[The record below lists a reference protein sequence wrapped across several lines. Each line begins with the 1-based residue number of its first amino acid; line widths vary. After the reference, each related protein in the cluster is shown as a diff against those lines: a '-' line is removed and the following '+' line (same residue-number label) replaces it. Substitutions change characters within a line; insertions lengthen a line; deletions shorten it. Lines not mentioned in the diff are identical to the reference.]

1 LVLTVAAVYAG
12 VALAAVSVNLH
23 GPHVGASSMTFQ
35 GGSDEAV
42 ESVLWHFVLNG
53 LEKDSTPG
61 TITVVF
67 GDAGSKTAT
76 AYKVSGGVQHFNVT
90 TPGHDTLLGASA
102 VVESETADGLKLL
115 LSHVVV
121 TAQPTPPGDDDGETT
136 PPGDDDGETPPPG
149 DDDGETPPPGDD
161 DGETTPPGDDDGE
174 TTPPGDDDGETTPPG
189 DDDET
194 TTPTSENDDAEPFLP
209 FTGGELFTLLASG
222 FVAAGLGLSLRE
234 RASRIAEDEDTE

>member
-1 LVLTVAAVYAG
+1 
-12 VALAAVSVNLH
+12 
-23 GPHVGASSMTFQ
+23 MTFQ
-35 GGSDEAV
+35 GGNDEAA

-90 TPGHDTLLGASA
+90 TPGHDTLRGASA

-115 LSHVVV
+115 LSHVEV
-121 TAQPTPPGDDDGETT
+121 TGQPAPPGDDDGETTPPGDDDGETT
-136 PPGDDDGETPPPG
+136 PPGDDDGEPT
-149 DDDGETPPPGDD
+149 PPGDD

-174 TTPPGDDDGETTPPG
+174 TTPPGDDDGETTPTAA
-189 DDDET
+189 D
-194 TTPTSENDDAEPFLP
+194 DDAEPFLP
-209 FTGGELFTLLASG
+209 YTGGELFTLLASG

-234 RASRIAEDEDTE
+234 LSSRSSEDEDTE